1 MTTYDYII
9 VGGGSAGSVQA
20 NRLSSRGSNQVLLLE
35 AGIDTPHNQVPE
47 EILDSYPGKVYF
59 NPKFIWNDLKVHI
72 GPQSHNNPDGR
83 PPAKQYEQARVMG
96 CGSSI
101 NGQLANRGAPSDYD
115 EWSERGADGWGWEE
129 CLPYFKKVERDLDFD
144 DDFHGQEGHIPV
156 RRIFSDQWPSYV
168 KGIATALEEQGVEYI
183 ADQNGEFRDGY
194 FPVTMSNLYDRRV
207 SAAIGYLDPQTRR
220 RSNLRIESEIQVK
233 EILFEGTKAVGVIA
247 LQHGQEHTFK
257 ANEVILCSG
266 AIHSPAMLLRSGIGP
281 VGHLRDMGIEVRLEQ
296 NGVGQNLM
304 EHAAAALSAWMQ
316 PDARL
321 NGLTRRHI
329 HLGWRY
335 SSNMHDAPAGDMF
348 AAVVAKSAW
357 HAVGDRL
364 GSMLAWVNKTYSTG
378 QLTLTSSDWRVEP
391 TVEFN
396 MLSDARDLDRLM
408 DSYRRVVAIFMSS
421 AVQAV
426 TKDAFPSAYSERV
439 RKVGTVTTKN
449 KILTD
454 VLAQMMDGPSWFRKW
469 LISSFITEG
478 DDIMTLMSDDEALA
492 AYLRRSVTG
501 TWHASCSNRM
511 GRADDPMAVTD
522 RQGRV
527 HGTQGLRV
535 VDASIMPCVP
545 CANTNFPTLMMSEK
559 IADTILK
566 G

>member
-1 MTTYDYII
+1 
-9 VGGGSAGSVQA
+9 
-20 NRLSSRGSNQVLLLE
+20 
-35 AGIDTPHNQVPE
+35 
-47 EILDSYPGKVYF
+47 
-59 NPKFIWNDLKVHI
+59 
-72 GPQSHNNPDGR
+72 
-83 PPAKQYEQARVMG
+83 
-96 CGSSI
+96 
-101 NGQLANRGAPSDYD
+101 
-115 EWSERGADGWGWEE
+115 
-129 CLPYFKKVERDLDFD
+129 
-144 DDFHGQEGHIPV
+144 
-156 RRIFSDQWPSYV
+156 
-168 KGIATALEEQGVEYI
+168 VEYI

-207 SAAIGYLDPQTRR
+207 SAAIGYLDPQTRQR
-220 RSNLRIESEIQVK
+220 KNLRIESEIQVK
-233 EILFEGTKAVGVIA
+233 EILFEGTKAVGVVA
-247 LQHGQEHTFK
+247 LQHGHEHTFK

-266 AIHSPAMLLRSGIGP
+266 AIHSPAMLLRAGIGP
-281 VGHLRDMGIEVRLEQ
+281 VGHLHDMGIEVRLERA
-296 NGVGQNLM
+296 GVGQNLM
-304 EHAAAALSAWMQ
+304 EHAAAAMSAWMQ

-321 NGLTRRHI
+321 NNLTRRHI

-335 SSNMHDAPAGDMF
+335 SSNMHHAPAGDMF

-364 GSMLAWVNKTYSTG
+364 GSMLTWVNKTYSTG
-378 QLTLTSSDWRVEP
+378 QLTLTSSDWRMEP

-396 MLSDARDLDRLM
+396 MLSDTRDLDRLM

-522 RQGRV
+522 SQGQV

-559 IADTILK
+559 IADTVLK